1 MLPGLESRV
10 QVLKPTLALVI
21 RTAIAKALRN
31 LAVATPGI
39 VQSYNAGARTC
50 SVKPAVHK
58 LVPSATDEELDIT
71 EEYPVLQGVPV
82 CWPVGRGFRLN
93 ATLAAGDPVLILA
106 LDRDLARWR
115 RTGQAAEPDDARLHD
130 YAFAVAIPGLVPDT
144 NPIPVPTDGAA
155 LASAVATDLFKIAQ
169 ALDLAAPGTPFTN
182 PYTAL
187 ANAQPVIKARI
198 ESAIL
203 KLGS

>member
-1 MLPGLESRV
+1 V
-10 QVLKPTLALVI
+10 KVLKPTLSLVI

-31 LAVATPGI
+31 FAVATPGI
-39 VQSYNAGARTC
+39 VQSYNAGTRTC

-58 LVPSATDEELDIT
+58 LVPSTTDEELDVT

-93 ATLAAGDPVLILA
+93 ATLALGDPVLILA
-106 LDRDLARWR
+106 LDRDLSRWR
-115 RTGQAAEPDDARLHD
+115 RTGQVGEPDDARLHD

-144 NPIPVPTDGAA
+144 NPIPTPTDGAA
-155 LASAVATDLFKIAQ
+155 LAGAVATDLFKIAQ
-169 ALDLAAPGTPFTN
+169 MLDLASAGTPFTN
-182 PYTAL
+182 LYTAS

-203 KLGS
+203 KLAS